1 MPAIF
6 CESLLVEVLVCCLKG
21 MIFSSRKGYVM
32 MDQDDVVPPNLPQ
45 LFEKFSWPAEPFLD
59 HLGCKKGI
67 FHIHLVH

>member
-1 MPAIF
+1 
-6 CESLLVEVLVCCLKG
+6 
-21 MIFSSRKGYVM
+21 MIFSSRKGDVM